1 MHKRILWGL
10 FFAAFI
16 LDYFRTFA
24 EDNSKT
30 RQKEEELTEKKV
42 DKQKIDYSE
51 TQYNEKMKAKIDD
64 EEVKV
69 NYEENDNENQKINKK
84 RKRIKQNIDL
94 RIEFCQSWSHRGYF
108 NQVKEYLEKTYSN
121 ISVIP
126 SDYPLSQTRAILYYL
141 VTFFQ
146 FSIIIAAFSGSYIKP
161 YLIGIV
167 PENYLDWIEGNKM
180 MVGMGGFFIGNMLNN
195 NITNSGAFEIYC
207 NERLIWSAIN
217 NQKRVPNLE
226 AIIGMV
232 QRYGGKLYRK

>member
-1 MHKRILWGL
+1 MHKRVLWGL

-24 EDNSKT
+24 EDNTKT
-30 RQKEEELTEKKV
+30 RQTEKLKEKKE
-42 DKQKIDYSE
+42 DEQKIDYSE
-51 TQYNEKMKAKIDD
+51 AQYKEKMKVKIDN
-64 EEVKV
+64 EEVDI
-69 NYEENDNENQKINKK
+69 NYEENDNESHKIHKK
-84 RKRIKQNIDL
+84 RKKLKQNIDL

-108 NQVKEYLEKTYSN
+108 NQVKEYLEKNYSN

-126 SDYPLSQTRAILYYL
+126 SDYPLSQTRKILYYL

-146 FSIIIAAFSGSYIKP
+146 LSIILAAFSGSYIKP

-167 PENYLDWIEGNKM
+167 PESYLDLIEGNKM
-180 MVGMGGFFIGNMLNN
+180 IVGMGGFFIGNMLNN

-226 AIIGMV
+226 TIITMV
-232 QRYGGKLYRK
+232 QRYGGKLYRN

>member
-24 EDNSKT
+24 EDNTKT
-30 RQKEEELTEKKV
+30 RQTEKLKEKKE
-42 DKQKIDYSE
+42 DEQKIDYSE
-51 TQYNEKMKAKIDD
+51 SQYKEKMKAKIDN
-64 EEVKV
+64 EEVDI
-69 NYEENDNENQKINKK
+69 NYEENDNESQKIHKK
-84 RKRIKQNIDL
+84 RKKLKQNIDL

-108 NQVKEYLEKTYSN
+108 NQVKEYLEKNYSN

-126 SDYPLSQTRAILYYL
+126 SDYPLSQTRKILYYL

-146 FSIIIAAFSGSYIKP
+146 ISIILAAFSGSYIKP

-167 PENYLDWIEGNKM
+167 PESYLDLIEGNKM
-180 MVGMGGFFIGNMLNN
+180 IVGMGGFFIGNMLNN

-226 AIIGMV
+226 TIITMV
-232 QRYGGKLYRK
+232 QRYGGKLYRN

>member
-24 EDNSKT
+24 EHNTKT
-30 RQKEEELTEKKV
+30 RQTEKKE
-42 DKQKIDYSE
+42 DEQKIYTSE
-51 TQYNEKMKAKIDD
+51 AQYKEKMKAKIDN
-64 EEVKV
+64 EEVDI
-69 NYEENDNENQKINKK
+69 NYEENDNESQKIHKK
-84 RKRIKQNIDL
+84 RKKLKQNIDL

-108 NQVKEYLEKTYSN
+108 NQVKEYLEKNYSN

-126 SDYPLSQTRAILYYL
+126 SDFPLSQTRKILYYL

-146 FSIIIAAFSGSYIKP
+146 FSIILAAFSGSYIKP

-167 PENYLDWIEGNKM
+167 PESYLDWIEGNKM
-180 MVGMGGFFIGNMLNN
+180 IVGMGGFLIGNMLNN

-226 AIIGMV
+226 TIISMV
-232 QRYGGKLYRK
+232 QRFGGKLYRN

>member
-24 EDNSKT
+24 EDNQKT
-30 RQKEEELTEKKV
+30 REKEEKDEE
-42 DKQKIDYSE
+42 QKINYSE
-51 TQYNEKMKAKIDD
+51 SQPKEKMKAKIDG
-64 EEVKV
+64 EELKV
-69 NYEENDNENQKINKK
+69 NYEENDNESQTINKK
-84 RKRIKQNIDL
+84 RKKMKQNIDL

-108 NQVKEYLEKTYSN
+108 NQVKEHLEKTYSN

-126 SDYPLSQTRAILYYL
+126 SDYPLSQTRKILYYL

-146 FSIIIAAFSGSYIKP
+146 FSLILLAFSGSYIKP
-161 YLIGIV
+161 HLIGLV

-180 MVGMGGFFIGNMLNN
+180 MVGMGGYLIGNILNN

-226 AIIGMV
+226 SIISMV
-232 QRYGGKLYRK
+232 QRYGGKLYRN

>member
-10 FFAAFI
+10 FFTAFI
-16 LDYFRTFA
+16 LDYFRTFV
-24 EDNSKT
+24 EDNSKIK
-30 RQKEEELTEKKV
+30 QKRNLTEQNSEE
-42 DKQKIDYSE
+42 QKINNME
-51 TQYNEKMKAKIDD
+51 AQKKEKMKVKIDD
-64 EEVKV
+64 EDLKV
-69 NYEENDNENQKINKK
+69 NYEENDNESQKIHKK
-84 RKRIKQNIDL
+84 RKKSRQNIDL

-108 NQVKEYLEKTYSN
+108 NQVKEYLEKNYSN

-126 SDYPLSQTRAILYYL
+126 SDFPLSQTRKILYYL

-146 FSIIIAAFSGSYIKP
+146 ISIILAAFSGNYIKP

-180 MVGMGGFFIGNMLNN
+180 IVGMGGFLIGNMLNN

-217 NQKRVPNLE
+217 NEKRVPNLE
-226 AIIGMV
+226 TIISMV
-232 QRYGGKLYRK
+232 QRYGGKLYRN

>member
-24 EDNSKT
+24 EDNTKT
-30 RQKEEELTEKKV
+30 RQTEKKE
-42 DKQKIDYSE
+42 DEQKIYTSE
-51 TQYNEKMKAKIDD
+51 AQYKEKMKAKIDN
-64 EEVKV
+64 EEVDI
-69 NYEENDNENQKINKK
+69 NYEENDNESQKIHKK
-84 RKRIKQNIDL
+84 RKKLKQNIDL

-108 NQVKEYLEKTYSN
+108 NQVKEYLEKNYSN

-126 SDYPLSQTRAILYYL
+126 SDYPLSQTRKILYYL

-146 FSIIIAAFSGSYIKP
+146 FSIILAAFSGSYIKP

-167 PENYLDWIEGNKM
+167 PESYLDWIEGNKM
-180 MVGMGGFFIGNMLNN
+180 IVGMGGFLIGNMLNN

-226 AIIGMV
+226 TIISMV
-232 QRYGGKLYRK
+232 QRFGGKLYRN

>member
-24 EDNSKT
+24 EDNTKT
-30 RQKEEELTEKKV
+30 RQTEKKE
-42 DKQKIDYSE
+42 DEQKIYTSE
-51 TQYNEKMKAKIDD
+51 AQYKEKMKAKIDN
-64 EEVKV
+64 EEVDI
-69 NYEENDNENQKINKK
+69 NYEENDNESQKIQKK
-84 RKRIKQNIDL
+84 RKKLKQNIDL

-108 NQVKEYLEKTYSN
+108 NQVKEYLEKNYSN

-126 SDYPLSQTRAILYYL
+126 SDYPLSQTRKILYYL

-146 FSIIIAAFSGSYIKP
+146 ISIILAAFSGSYIKP

-167 PENYLDWIEGNKM
+167 PESYLDWIEGNKM
-180 MVGMGGFFIGNMLNN
+180 IVGMGGFLIGNMLNN

-226 AIIGMV
+226 TIISMV
-232 QRYGGKLYRK
+232 QRFGGKLYRN

>member
-24 EDNSKT
+24 EDNTKT
-30 RQKEEELTEKKV
+30 RQTEKKE
-42 DKQKIDYSE
+42 DEQKIYTSE
-51 TQYNEKMKAKIDD
+51 DQYKEKMKAKIDN
-64 EEVKV
+64 EEVDI
-69 NYEENDNENQKINKK
+69 NYEENDNESQKIHKK
-84 RKRIKQNIDL
+84 RKKLKQNIDL

-108 NQVKEYLEKTYSN
+108 NQVKEYLEKNYSN

-126 SDYPLSQTRAILYYL
+126 SDYPLSQTRKILYYL

-146 FSIIIAAFSGSYIKP
+146 FSIILAAFSGSYIKP

-167 PENYLDWIEGNKM
+167 PESYLDWIEGNKM
-180 MVGMGGFFIGNMLNN
+180 IVGMGGFLIGNMLNN

-226 AIIGMV
+226 TIISMV
-232 QRYGGKLYRK
+232 QRFGGKLYRN

>member
-1 MHKRILWGL
+1 MHKRIIWAL
-10 FFAAFI
+10 FFSAFI
-16 LDYFRTFA
+16 LDYFR
-24 EDNSKT
+24 SKT
-30 RQKEEELTEKKV
+30 TSSESKSILENNQEKEEKKQININDISNKKKEKTKE
-42 DKQKIDYSE
+42 K
-51 TQYNEKMKAKIDD
+51 YN
-64 EEVKV
+64 
-69 NYEENDNENQKINKK
+69 NEENIDEFETNQHK
-84 RKRIKQNIDL
+84 RKNKNIDL

-108 NQVKEYLEKTYSN
+108 NQVKEYLEKNYSN

-126 SDYPLSQTRAILYYL
+126 SDYPLSQTRQILYYL

-161 YLIGIV
+161 YLIGLV

-180 MVGMGGFFIGNMLNN
+180 VVGMGGFLIGNMLNN

-226 AIIGMV
+226 AIINMV
-232 QRYGGKLYRK
+232 QRYGGKLYRN

>member
-24 EDNSKT
+24 EDNTKT
-30 RQKEEELTEKKV
+30 RQTEKLKEKKE
-42 DKQKIDYSE
+42 DEQKIDYSE
-51 TQYNEKMKAKIDD
+51 SQYKEKMKAKIDN
-64 EEVKV
+64 EEVDI
-69 NYEENDNENQKINKK
+69 NYEENDNESQKIHKK
-84 RKRIKQNIDL
+84 RKKLKQNIDL

-108 NQVKEYLEKTYSN
+108 NQVKEYLEKNYSN

-126 SDYPLSQTRAILYYL
+126 SDFPLSQTRKILYYL

-167 PENYLDWIEGNKM
+167 PESYLDLIEGNKM
-180 MVGMGGFFIGNMLNN
+180 IVGMGGFFIGNMLNN

-226 AIIGMV
+226 TIISMV
-232 QRYGGKLYRK
+232 QRYGGKLYKN

>member
-24 EDNSKT
+24 EDNAKT
-30 RQKEEELTEKKV
+30 RQTEKKE
-42 DKQKIDYSE
+42 DEQKIYTSE
-51 TQYNEKMKAKIDD
+51 AQYKEKMKAKIDN
-64 EEVKV
+64 EEVDI
-69 NYEENDNENQKINKK
+69 NYEENDNESQKIHKK
-84 RKRIKQNIDL
+84 RKKLKQNIDL

-108 NQVKEYLEKTYSN
+108 NQVKEYLEKNYSN

-126 SDYPLSQTRAILYYL
+126 SDYPLSQTRKILYYL

-146 FSIIIAAFSGSYIKP
+146 FSIILAAFSGSYIKP

-167 PENYLDWIEGNKM
+167 PESYLDWIEGNKM
-180 MVGMGGFFIGNMLNN
+180 IVGMGGFLIGNMLNN

-226 AIIGMV
+226 TIISMV
-232 QRYGGKLYRK
+232 QRYGGKLYKN